1 MNLKAVTSLALLL
14 TIFSSTVSLANA
26 EVGEMIIFVKPVKE
40 EFFSDGLILIIGTIR
55 DGEGKHVQGV
65 KIQAKFA
72 NEVMSSITDDFG
84 AFHLKATKPPKPG
97 QYTVSVIASK
107 PGYDIKSET
116 ITLSVIERPQT
127 PNDLLNQVQTAVQSI
142 PTLIEEGITKNPV
155 SQLILRQM
163 EEAKKQQ
170 EREEQR
176 QKEILQKNSFTDEQR
191 KQAQT
196 SLQDDLKSLE
206 RKIEFFSPRNAFG
219 RFVADFDSAIQSI
232 FWGQFALT
240 EQISKEAHEAKLN
253 AIKEGKS
260 SQEAMKIFQRKAA
273 ISHRELIEYNSNLNI
288 QYGLANNNT
297 QNQFNSDGKFS
308 RDQ

>member
-1 MNLKAVTSLALLL
+1 MNLKAITLALLL
-14 TIFSSTVSLANA
+14 AIFSSTVSLANA

-40 EFFSDGLILIIGTIR
+40 EFFSDGLILIIGTIK

-65 KIQAKFA
+65 NIQGIFP
-72 NEVMSSITDDFG
+72 NQVINSITDDFG
-84 AFHLKATKPPKPG
+84 AFHLKVTKPPKPD

-107 PGYDIKSET
+107 PGYDITSET
-116 ITLSVIERPQT
+116 ITFSVIERPQT
-127 PNDLLNQVQTAVQSI
+127 PNDLLNQVQTALQTI
-142 PTLIEEGITKNPV
+142 PTLIEDGITKNPV

-163 EEAKKQQ
+163 GEAKKQQ
-170 EREEQR
+170 EMEEQR
-176 QKEILQKNSFTDEQR
+176 QKEILQKNSFIDEQR

-206 RKIEFFSPRNAFG
+206 KEIEFYSPRNAFG
-219 RFVADFDSAIQSI
+219 RFVADFDSAVQSI

-273 ISHRELIEYNSNLNI
+273 ISHRQLIDYNSNLNV

-297 QNQFNSDGKFS
+297 QNQFNVDGRFS